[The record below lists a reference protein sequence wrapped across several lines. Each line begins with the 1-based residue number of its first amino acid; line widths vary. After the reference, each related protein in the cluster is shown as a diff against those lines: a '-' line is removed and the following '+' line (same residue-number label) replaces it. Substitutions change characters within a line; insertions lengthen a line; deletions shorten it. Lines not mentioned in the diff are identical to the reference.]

1 MKSNFHN
8 DSGTGYIRPMR
19 ENDASR
25 VAEILIFAKRVAYRP
40 IFRNDYVSFQEM
52 NVLDLALSYREN
64 SNGWNKGM
72 IARILDDNRY
82 WNQNGFPS
90 IIAEETARKVIQ
102 QKQEKSIPK
111 SQLNFLKGKVICSGC
126 GAALHRDSRSLP
138 KVFWN
143 CKDCGASFGPFTDA
157 GFYQIILE
165 KFQSLYQNPESIET
179 EQIPDNSLPMK
190 VVRLTN
196 EIDRSLDEREI
207 DPERVLSLIFECAA
221 ERYNYYQI
229 SGSEPETMKIRELL
243 ENLDGDKFNP
253 RLFSQIVEQV
263 IPQPD
268 GSVKFRL
275 VN

>member
-1 MKSNFHN
+1 MKKKRYLPFGYRMEKGKVTIIPEESELVQKIFSEYLEGKSLQQLA
-8 DSGTGYIRPMR
+8 DMVQKTG
-19 ENDASR
+19 
-25 VAEILIFAKRVAYRP
+25 
-40 IFRNDYVSFQEM
+40 
-52 NVLDLALSYREN
+52 LSYREN

-207 DPERVLSLIFECAA
+207 DPERVLSLILECAA
-221 ERYNYYQI
+221 EKYNGCQI
-229 SGSEPETMKIRELL
+229 LGSDPETVKIRELL
-243 ENLDGDKFNP
+243 EHSDQDKFDTE
-253 RLFSQIVEQV
+253 LFSQIVEQI

-275 VN
+275 RNQKII

>member
-1 MKSNFHN
+1 MKKKRYLPFGYRMENGKIIVVPKEADLVQKVFSEYL
-8 DSGTGYIRPMR
+8 TGK
-19 ENDASR
+19 S
-25 VAEILIFAKRVAYRP
+25 L
-40 IFRNDYVSFQEM
+40 QQ
-52 NVLDLALSYREN
+52 LADMAQKTGLSYREN
-64 SNGWNKGM
+64 SNDWNKGM
-72 IARILDDNRY
+72 ISRILDDSRY
-82 WNQNGFPS
+82 WKQNEFPS
-90 IIAEETARKVIQ
+90 IIAEETARKAIRK
-102 QKQEKSIPK
+102 KQEKFVPK

-165 KFQSLYQNPESIET
+165 KFQSLYQNPESIEA
-179 EQIPDNSLPMK
+179 EQIPDNSLSMK

-196 EIDRSLDEREI
+196 EIDRSLNEREV

-221 ERYNYYQI
+221 ERYNCYQI

-263 IPQPD
+263 IPQLD

-275 VN
+275 VNQKII